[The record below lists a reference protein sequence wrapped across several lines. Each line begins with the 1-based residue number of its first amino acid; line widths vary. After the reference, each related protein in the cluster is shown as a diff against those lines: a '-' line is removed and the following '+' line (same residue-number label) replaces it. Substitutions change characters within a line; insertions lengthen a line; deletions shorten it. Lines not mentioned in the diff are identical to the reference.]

1 MSPTLVRSLELNRW
15 SIVLSAFVFFGFF
28 GFTGEARK
36 SYRLLASTLAKL
48 LGYAEFAEGATAPS
62 QRVDLSLHF
71 ASRTINTQHTETKRD
86 SDSLSNKLSV
96 SVAMN
101 EEDLKAQLYSA
112 TEPPTLSGLSSL
124 PVDNA
129 PRIPEPA
136 LKPPFVWRVSISDAL
151 KLRSSDAL
159 DQV

>member
-1 MSPTLVRSLELNRW
+1 MNPTLVCSLELNRW
-15 SIVLSAFVFFGFF
+15 IIVFTAFVFFGFF

-36 SYRLLASTLAKL
+36 NYRLLASTLAKL
-48 LGYAEFAEGATAPS
+48 LGYTEFAEGAIAPS
-62 QRVDLSLHF
+62 QPVDLSLHF
-71 ASRTINTQHTETKRD
+71 VSRTVNTQHTETKRNPD
-86 SDSLSNKLSV
+86 LFSNELSV

-101 EEDLKAQLYSA
+101 EEDLKAQLYPVM
-112 TEPPTLSGLSSL
+112 EPPTLSGP

-136 LKPPFVWRVSISDAL
+136 LK
-151 KLRSSDAL
+151 LRSSDAL